1 MTFIKSKMTI
11 LHRQRRNYGPIVG
24 QVFLYRLIIKNHP
37 IWISTRVSHSSDKV
51 QTHLISID
59 DRVRDSIIVDDDSNQ
74 AMVMISSHP
83 LELAPYS
90 RSIDYCVKEDENSL
104 NGFSHEIESQLG
116 DILQHYLPKKI

>member
-37 IWISTRVSHSSDKV
+37 IWISTRVSYSTNRV

-59 DRVRDSIIVDDDSNQ
+59 DRVRGSIITDDDSNQ
-74 AMVMISSHP
+74 AMIMISSHP
-83 LELAPYS
+83 LEPIPYS
-90 RSIDYCVKEDENSL
+90 KSIDSCVNEDKNHL
-104 NGFSHEIESQLG
+104 NGFSHEIENQLG